1 MNKKCQ
7 LSVVLVS
14 DFEPNHS
21 KSWKNERA
29 LIQALADQDIAEPFE
44 VILVESEQKRD
55 QTVPAYLY
63 HSIPDLKVHYYD
75 SIKSATL
82 KTYGVSLSSGR
93 YIAVLESDC
102 VPSKNWLR
110 LLLEV
115 IVNKEWVVASG
126 RTYYGEET
134 TYRRIMNLLHRS
146 WDDHGRSCE
155 TRHISNNGAVYKRQ
169 ILEKFPFPDA
179 VTPFQSAQIRNAQIR
194 QEGYRFYFERAVTMR
209 HTIGGWSFIWDLQR
223 NKGHQK
229 MCSYH
234 HHTFSVMPK
243 LLVSKLKQ
251 NAQSCRLFGK
261 EYLRWYD
268 FLLLPFFMLA
278 ELVPFSVG
286 MVDAINKVQS
296 IPGSA
301 YR

>member
-1 MNKKCQ
+1 MNKTCR
-7 LSVVLVS
+7 LSVVFVS

-55 QTVPAYLY
+55 QTVPTYLY
-63 HSIPDLKVHYYD
+63 HTIPDLKVHYYD

-82 KTYGVSLSSGR
+82 KNYGVSLSSGR

-115 IVNKEWVVASG
+115 IVNKGCVVASG

-134 TYRRIMNLLHRS
+134 AYRRIMNLLHRS
-146 WDDHGRSCE
+146 LDDHGRSCE
-155 TRHISNNGAVYKRQ
+155 TRHISNNGAVYKRE
-169 ILEKFPFPDA
+169 ILEKFPYPDS
-179 VTPFQSAQIRNAQIR
+179 VTPYISAQIRNAQIR
-194 QEGYRFYFERAVTMR
+194 QEDHRFYFERAVTMR
-209 HTIGGWSFIWDLQR
+209 HEIGGWSFIWDSQR

-229 MCSYH
+229 MSFCH

-243 LLVSKLKQ
+243 LLVSKLKR
-251 NAQSCRLFGK
+251 NVKSCRRFGK

-268 FLLLPFFMLA
+268 WLLLPFFMLA
-278 ELVPFSVG
+278 EFVPFFVG
-286 MVDAINKVQS
+286 MVDVLNNVKS